1 MKRLEISSSA
11 KVRAIGLVIALPALL
26 ACRASLGSGSDPTV
40 GAGGVLGFP
49 DPSVD
54 SRSRAQNRLR
64 ETLQALFRA
73 EERYHADMGTYTDEL
88 YHLRG
93 DGGGP
98 FDPGPEIRLRVPEA
112 TEAGFSSTGRWGS
125 LECALYVGTAAPP
138 TTYAREPGVIRCRP

>member
-1 MKRLEISSSA
+1 MKRFGIGSSA
-11 KVRAIGLVIALPALL
+11 KMKAIGAGLALPALL
-26 ACRASLGSGSDPTV
+26 ACRASLGSGSAATV
-40 GAGGVLGFP
+40 GTGGVVGFP
-49 DPSVD
+49 DPSAD

-98 FDPGPEIRLRVPEA
+98 FDPGPEIRLRIPEA
-112 TEAGFSSTGRWGS
+112 TEGGFSSTARWGS
-125 LECALYVGTAAPP
+125 LECALYVGSAAPP
-138 TTYAREPGVIRCRP
+138 TTYAREPAVIRCRP